1 MAYEYLQSKTLIYF
15 AVSVLLFITCST
27 NSISDS
33 AAEIK
38 SNEARSSNYSAT
50 NTLWMSRPDLL
61 EGDIMLE
68 EGKGRASVNKKIHV
82 WPGGTVPYVMDS
94 GLTALARLV
103 ISKAMRKMESL
114 SCIRFKLRTNEPY
127 FVRFIRGVGC
137 YSCIGRT
144 MDMKGQVVS
153 IGFGCEKEGIV
164 LHELM
169 HTVGFFHTNSRPDR
183 DAYVIVYSK
192 NIRPGFERNFRKYSH
207 GQVDRLGAPYDVTS
221 VMHVPRRSWSRNGRN
236 TIESRA
242 GAHVVLGQQRGLSVV
257 DKQQLNQLYNCGGK
271 KGCFVSVGIEKG
283 QIRDSQLRASSYKIY
298 HEPHQARL
306 HLTAGSK
313 GNGAWCAARSRSG
326 EYLQI
331 DLGSRHK
338 ITAVA
343 TQGIAS
349 LFTKAWVKGYKVQ
362 SSDDGRRWVLN
373 TQILRGNWDANSVQY
388 NALRTPFSGRYVR
401 LVPTDWYSQICLR
414 VELYGCK

>member
-1 MAYEYLQSKTLIYF
+1 MVCEYLPLKALISF
-15 AVSVLLFITCST
+15 GVVLSLSIPCST
-27 NSISDS
+27 NSMSDPR
-33 AAEIK
+33 ARP
-38 SNEARSSNYSAT
+38 SNDSAT
-50 NTLWMSRPDLL
+50 NTLWTSRPDLL
-61 EGDIMLE
+61 EGDIIQ
-68 EGKGRASVNKKIHV
+68 EGGTSRASVNKKIYL
-82 WPGGTVPYVMDS
+82 WPRGIVPYVMDS
-94 GLTALARLV
+94 GLTALARLA

-114 SCIRFKLRTNEPY
+114 SCISFKLRTNERY
-127 FVRFIRGVGC
+127 FVRFIRGAGC

-144 MDMKGQVVS
+144 MDTNGQVVS
-153 IGFGCEKEGIV
+153 IGFGCEQEGIV

-207 GQVDRLGAPYDVTS
+207 GQADRLGAPYDVTS
-221 VMHVPRRSWSRNGRN
+221 VMHVPRRSWSRNGKN

-257 DKQQLNQLYNCGGK
+257 DKQQLNQLYNCGSN
-271 KGCFVSVGIEKG
+271 KGCFVAVGIEKG
-283 QIRDSQLRASSYKIY
+283 QIRDSQLRASSYKRY

-306 HLTAGSK
+306 HLTAGFK

-343 TQGIAS
+343 TQGMTS
-349 LFTKAWVKGYKVQ
+349 LFSKAWVKGYRVQ
-362 SSDDGRRWVLN
+362 RSDDGRRWVSSA
-373 TQILRGNWDANSVQY
+373 QILRGNWDANSVQY
-388 NALRTPFSGRYVR
+388 NALRTPLSGRYVR
-401 LVPTDWYSQICLR
+401 IVPDEWYNQICLR